1 MGLKLA
7 RTTLNGIEWNALT
20 YAGHTVW
27 NVHNEKTDDGYK
39 GGTKRRPRAD
49 WIIQR
54 DTHPALITEDEAE
67 VILQNLDSG
76 RIKNYSTRAKHLLT
90 GMLTNPDGQLL
101 HGDGEYYR
109 LDKKSVK
116 ALRVDGTVINQ
127 ITSDLQSDAFIKS
140 IVKSAQQSA
149 KQSNDGAALIIA
161 TEEIRLIDTKIEN
174 LTNLLTETTAT
185 ATLLRKIES
194 LEQERSYIQERINTA
209 ELATQKV
216 RAIQNIQE
224 SDVKSILNNIAAS
237 IDEQDRDDMKEI
249 LRGLVDRIV

>member
-1 MGLKLA
+1 M
-7 RTTLNGIEWNALT
+7 
-20 YAGHTVW
+20 W